1 MRHRVHTSLFLKQ
14 EYSPHVSR
22 LSAEPHRK
30 FILTLTLTL
39 LTLRTLMWQFIR
51 VGKSNLDFHCSSWP
65 RVYWTR
71 LGKSWCAD
79 RAVRTGSVIWPWIC
93 RASLASYFAAFTLW
107 HHHVAVTPITQ
118 PVSEIHVLSWTD
130 LECQKRDKKQIEK
143 RPILGS
149 EVTHVVHV
157 VLSKDGAA
165 ANGTVPGSTKYLRAP
180 VRAPSGT
187 FVPHGSERRTLGRS
201 TQLPN
206 GPRYPSTT
214 TEDLLR
220 QAARAFAAHGCTR
233 AHMCCIPA

>member
-1 MRHRVHTSLFLKQ
+1 MNVKR
-14 EYSPHVSR
+14 
-22 LSAEPHRK
+22 
-30 FILTLTLTL
+30 
-39 LTLRTLMWQFIR
+39 
-51 VGKSNLDFHCSSWP
+51 
-65 RVYWTR
+65 
-71 LGKSWCAD
+71 
-79 RAVRTGSVIWPWIC
+79 
-93 RASLASYFAAFTLW
+93 
-107 HHHVAVTPITQ
+107 
-118 PVSEIHVLSWTD
+118 EI
-130 LECQKRDKKQIEK
+130 KKKQIEK

-165 ANGTVPGSTKYLRAP
+165 ANGTVPGSTYLRAP

-220 QAARAFAAHGCTR
+220 QGARLYTR
-233 AHMCCIPA
+233 ARLPHMVVRALTCVAFQRNSPTAGRYVPLTFPSSLSAIVSRRLSILFQVHCQKFFALLAPMDLLHLCKNISATLCKYFSSCHLPTFSFAISSW

>member
-1 MRHRVHTSLFLKQ
+1 M
-14 EYSPHVSR
+14 
-22 LSAEPHRK
+22 
-30 FILTLTLTL
+30 
-39 LTLRTLMWQFIR
+39 
-51 VGKSNLDFHCSSWP
+51 
-65 RVYWTR
+65 
-71 LGKSWCAD
+71 
-79 RAVRTGSVIWPWIC
+79 
-93 RASLASYFAAFTLW
+93 
-107 HHHVAVTPITQ
+107 
-118 PVSEIHVLSWTD
+118 
-130 LECQKRDKKQIEK
+130 RDKKQIEK

-165 ANGTVPGSTKYLRAP
+165 ANGTVPGSTYLRAP

-220 QAARAFAAHGCTR
+220 QAARAIAAHGCTR

>member
-1 MRHRVHTSLFLKQ
+1 MRHRVHTFLSLKQ

-30 FILTLTLTL
+30 FILTLTQTL
-39 LTLRTLMWQFIR
+39 LTLRTLMWLFIR

-93 RASLASYFAAFTLW
+93 HASLASYFAAFTLW

-165 ANGTVPGSTKYLRAP
+165 GNGTVPGSTYLRAP